1 MVMRPRE
8 LERSMGSML
17 FNIGVLTALLC
28 AAVYYAMSSWQELE
42 APTPS
47 APVELAQDEPA
58 TPQIELNVR
67 PPEPV
72 VLSGFREPDTSGIDV
87 AIPEP
92 DPEADIPELPDL
104 DEASVTPALLALSK
118 EVASDHPGVDWL
130 REYVIA
136 AHLLAAGKEIR
147 QRRYR
152 EALRFLDECD
162 DWAAPPGDIASFR
175 AVIFA
180 AQEEWGPALRWAE
193 AAIAYGS
200 KTNPAEM
207 YHIVGK
213 AHYYREEMSK
223 AIEAFRT
230 ALEIRDDPTIR
241 ASLQRALQEAQTA
254 GNYESQRLSHFIV
267 RYEGNSMEDTGRMV
281 IDTMDRSY
289 SSLVSQFGFEPS
301 ERVVVILYSRR
312 DYREIGPDWSAGL
325 FDGKIRVP
333 VRGLQRLDENIKT
346 TLHHELAHAFIHA
359 KAGKSAPRW
368 LHEGLAEYVEG
379 TRTEQNGKLLAKVIN
394 SGQSFEQCL
403 PSARC
408 DVRLFYPA
416 AASMVDY
423 MIQKRGM
430 GGIRD
435 VLTALEDGNDI
446 DGALSRVLGYDV
458 SALIRDWEHFIRRR
472 YS

>member
-1 MVMRPRE
+1 MVMRPPE
-8 LERSMGSML
+8 PERSLGSTL
-17 FNIGVLTALLC
+17 FNVAVLTSLLC
-28 AAVYYAMSSWQELE
+28 ASGYYALKVWQEQQPAV
-42 APTPS
+42 APEL
-47 APVELAQDEPA
+47 VELDGSEQLPPSSELTVRDPEPTVLAGFGEPSGPVPIVAVPEPA
-58 TPQIELNVR
+58 
-67 PPEPV
+67 PE
-72 VLSGFREPDTSGIDV
+72 SG
-87 AIPEP
+87 
-92 DPEADIPELPDL
+92 IPELPDL
-104 DEASVTPALLALSK
+104 NESSVTPALLDRAK
-118 EVASDHPGVDWL
+118 EVATDHPGVDWL

-152 EALRFLDECD
+152 EALRYLDECD

-175 AVIFA
+175 AVIYA
-180 AQEEWGPALRWAE
+180 AQEEWEPALRWAE
-193 AAIAYGS
+193 VAIAYGS

-207 YHIVGK
+207 HHIVGK
-213 AHYYREEMSK
+213 AHYFREELSK
-223 AIEAFRT
+223 AIESFRK
-230 ALEIRDDPTIR
+230 ALDIRDDPTIR
-241 ASLQRALQEAQTA
+241 ASLERALQESQTA
-254 GNYESQRLSHFIV
+254 GGYDSQRLAHFIV
-267 RYEGNSMEDTGRMV
+267 RYEGGSMESTGRMV

-301 ERVVVILYSRR
+301 ERVVVILYSQR

-333 VRGLQRLDENIKT
+333 VRGLERLDEKIKT

-379 TRTEQNGKLLAKVIN
+379 TRTEQNGKQLARVIN

-403 PSARC
+403 QTARC
-408 DVRLFYPA
+408 DPRVFYPA
-416 AASMVDY
+416 ASSMVDY

-430 GGIRD
+430 GGVRD
-435 VLTALEDGNDI
+435 ILSSLEEGNDI
-446 DGALSRVLGYDV
+446 DASLNRVFGYDV
-458 SALIRDWEHFIRRR
+458 RGLIRDWEHFIRRR